1 MKILLSGGAGFIGSH
16 VADALLQ
23 QGHTVHVIDD
33 LSGGVRSNVPVG
45 AVFHEMD
52 IRSPALADLWAR
64 ERFEVLVHHAAQMDV
79 RRSVQD
85 PAFDA
90 DVNVKGFLNLME
102 AGRRNGLQK
111 VVFASTG
118 GAIYGEPE
126 YVPQDEHHPIRPLSP
141 YGITKKVTE
150 LYLYYYQQ
158 IHGVSYVALRYGNI
172 YGPRQNP
179 HGEAGVVAIFIQ
191 RMLEGKQPVING
203 DGLQT
208 RDYVYVED
216 VVRAN
221 LAALEWE
228 GSALINIGTGVE
240 TDVNVLFRTVRREL
254 NSPAEE
260 IHVEGKAGEQRRS
273 VLSNAQ
279 ARTLLGWEPRV
290 GIEEGLQR
298 TVRWFQDRHHSE
310 PGRIG

>member
-1 MKILLSGGAGFIGSH
+1 MKILVSGGAGFIGSH
-16 VADALLQ
+16 VADALLER
-23 QGHTVHVIDD
+23 GHAVHVLDD
-33 LSGGVRSNVPVG
+33 LSGGVRSNVPDA

-52 IRSPALADLWAR
+52 IRNPRLADLWAR

-90 DVNVKGFLNLME
+90 DVNVGGFLNLME
-102 AGRRNGLQK
+102 SGRTNGLRK

-126 YVPQDEHHPIRPLSP
+126 FVPQDELHPIRPLSP
-141 YGITKKVTE
+141 YGITKRVTE
-150 LYLYYYQQ
+150 LYLYYYNQ
-158 IHGVSYVALRYGNI
+158 IHGVSYVALRYGNV

-179 HGEAGVVAIFIQ
+179 HGEAGVVAIFVQ
-191 RMLEGKQPVING
+191 RMLAGGQPVING

-228 GSALINIGTGVE
+228 GSDLFNIGTGLE
-240 TDVNVLFRTVRREL
+240 TDVNYLFRTIRQEL
-254 NSPAEE
+254 GAPAEE

-273 VLSNAQ
+273 VLSNVKAKTQ
-279 ARTLLGWEPRV
+279 LGWEPQV
-290 GIEEGLQR
+290 HIAEGLR
-298 TVRWFQDRHHSE
+298 KTVAWFSDRHHS
-310 PGRIG
+310 